1 MKAKVDYNEL
11 MNFKKE
17 IEELY
22 TFFISIHGKILKLI
36 EDAECVDDDKVEE
49 FYSYTKL
56 YESKIESLKSDFYEL
71 SSEHKKLESC
81 LNQTKLL
88 KKRRVT
94 KLESQMK
101 NKNNFEENSESSFD
115 VDDCFNLD

>member
-22 TFFISIHGKILKLI
+22 TFFISTHGKILKLI